1 MKITSKIK
9 LKNLSKE
16 QINLFNFWFNKTTE
30 LYNTAIYHRK
40 FLYSQY
46 KLSINAYEQKK
57 ELPLIKK
64 DFPEYK
70 KVPNKV
76 LSNIFFNIDNSYKM
90 FYKNPNKYG
99 LPSYKKQLTSL
110 EFIKI
115 DFRKISDT
123 SFKLPLTK
131 FIFHTEEKIPLEF
144 SSFRLKKESNNTFY
158 LIFILEK
165 QELPLKKVINND
177 DEVVG
182 IDLGIKTLATDS
194 NNYVV
199 RRFSLKMVNKYY
211 KRIKLLNKSLSSKKK
226 GSRRFNK
233 VKKQLGKAYE
243 RLVNTRNDY
252 LKKESSKYIKDCNKK
267 NIKQIVIGD
276 LDVSKLKQKTKS
288 GKSFR
293 KSYQVSS
300 IKKFNEMIIY
310 KSKLN
315 GINVSVVD
323 ESYTSKTCNK
333 CHKIH
338 HDMTTKDR
346 EMRCNCNGI
355 QSYIDRDL
363 NGAMNIKDVWLG
375 QFNSLELNLLRKKV
389 KESNESYNFERKS
402 KYKDVKENII
412 DIF

>member
-16 QINLFNFWFNKTTE
+16 QINLFNFWFFKTTE

-46 KLSINAYEQKK
+46 KLSTNAYQQKK

-70 KVPNKV
+70 LVPNKV

-115 DFRKISDT
+115 DFRKESNN
-123 SFKLPLTK
+123 SFKLPLNE
-131 FIFHTEEKIPLEF
+131 FIFHTEENIPLEF
-144 SSFRLKKESNNTFY
+144 SSFRLKKESNNSFY

-165 QELPLKKVINND
+165 QELPLKKVITN

-199 RRFSLKMVNKYY
+199 KRFSLKMVNKYY
-211 KRIKLLNKSLSSKKK
+211 KRLKLLGKSLSSKKK
-226 GSRRFNK
+226 GSRNFNK

-252 LKKESSKYIKDCNKK
+252 LKKESSKYIKDCNKRG
-267 NIKQIVIGD
+267 IKQIVIGD

-300 IKKFNEMIIY
+300 IKKFSEMIIY

-355 QSYIDRDL
+355 QHYINRDL

-375 QFNSLELNLLRKKV
+375 QFNSKELNLLRKKV
-389 KESNESYNFERKS
+389 KNYNENYNFERKT
-402 KYKDVKENII
+402 KYKDVKENIN